1 MVALKDYICKK
12 KCHMKI
18 KFIFA
23 SVMIVFLMVFTS
35 CHKHEDIDVTIDV
48 ISPVANSTISN
59 PASTLFHI
67 VFSGTG
73 ELHDIRILV
82 YPKANPGDKIIDFDQ
97 HEHARSFT
105 FMETRDLQSYPASSV
120 FVMQIE
126 ADKDEEGKETE
137 RKVIEFRIP

>member
-1 MVALKDYICKK
+1 
-12 KCHMKI
+12 MKSKI
-18 KFIFA
+18 IIATLMF
-23 SVMIVFLMVFTS
+23 VFSMVFTS
-35 CHKHEDIDVTIDV
+35 CHKHEDIEVAIDV
-48 ISPVANSTISN
+48 ISPEANSMVSN

-67 VFSGTG
+67 VFSGSG

-82 YPKANPGDKIIDFDQ
+82 YPKGNPNDKIIDFDQ

-105 FMETRDLQSYPASSV
+105 FMETRDLQSYPAASV

-137 RKVIEFRIP
+137 RKVLEFRIP